1 MSYAIEVTHFSKRYG
16 SRLVVDDLSF
26 QVREGEFFALLGP
39 NGAGKT
45 TTIETLEGFRRP
57 DSGEVRVLGL
67 DPVRDKRQLYR
78 RVGVM
83 LQEGGLYPTAKPLDL
98 LQLFYEFYP
107 NAESPEEV
115 AERLDLG
122 GFLHTPIRRLSGGQ
136 RQRLSLALALMG
148 RPSVLFLDEP
158 TAGLDPHTRRS
169 TWDMLRGLRSEGT
182 TIMLTTHY
190 IEEAE
195 QLADRVAI
203 IDRGRLVAVD
213 TPGALMAGAKSR
225 IACRTDRPV
234 DLSRVRLPLEAG
246 ADGWYTA
253 QVEATPEAVRV
264 LAEDLALQGVLL
276 LEMRAGSAS
285 LEEAFLEL
293 TGEEEAEL

>member
-16 SRLVVDDLSF
+16 PRLVVDDLSF

-57 DSGEVRVLGL
+57 DSGQVRVMGM
-67 DPVRDKRQLYR
+67 DPIRDKRRLSR

-83 LQEGGLYPTAKPLDL
+83 LQEGGLYPTARPIDL

-107 NAESPEEV
+107 NAERPESV

-122 GFLHTPIRRLSGGQ
+122 EFLRTPIRRLSGGQ

-148 RPSVLFLDEP
+148 RPAVLFLDEP

-169 TWDMLRGLRSEGT
+169 TWDMLRELRSEGT

-213 TPGALMAGAKSR
+213 TPGALRAGSKSR
-225 IACRTDRPV
+225 IACRTDRPL
-234 DLSRVRLPLEAG
+234 DLACVRVPLEPG
-246 ADGWYTA
+246 ADGWYIA
-253 QVEATPEAVRV
+253 HIEATPETIRV